1 MMNQAI
7 LDFAK
12 QFRFTP
18 KIENGPLRKYKKF
31 IVAGMGGSHWSVDLI
46 KCLLPE
52 LQISIHSDYG
62 LPKYDLTKSLI
73 IVSSYSGD
81 TEESISVFHEAMER
95 KLPVVAVTVGGQL
108 LDLAKNSKIPYVQ
121 IPNTGIQP
129 RSAIALSFMAML
141 KVMKQRELARQGA
154 GLEKIIKPAEI
165 EAAGKRLAGLLSGH
179 VPIIY
184 SSQTNYV
191 LAHNWKIKF
200 NETGKVPAF
209 CNVFPELNHHEM
221 TGFDVKDA
229 SRHLSEKFH
238 FVFLKDDDDHPQVQ
252 KRMDITAKLYRDRN
266 LPVEILML
274 QGQSR
279 VEKMFSSLVLA
290 DWTAY
295 HTGEGYGL
303 ETEQVPMVEEF
314 KGLIQ

>member
-1 MMNQAI
+1 M
-7 LDFAK
+7 
-12 QFRFTP
+12 
-18 KIENGPLRKYKKF
+18 
-31 IVAGMGGSHWSVDLI
+31 
-46 KCLLPE
+46 
-52 LQISIHSDYG
+52 
-62 LPKYDLTKSLI
+62 
-73 IVSSYSGD
+73 
-81 TEESISVFHEAMER
+81 
-95 KLPVVAVTVGGQL
+95 
-108 LDLAKNSKIPYVQ
+108 
-121 IPNTGIQP
+121 
-129 RSAIALSFMAML
+129 
-141 KVMKQRELARQGA
+141 
-154 GLEKIIKPAEI
+154 
-165 EAAGKRLAGLLSGH
+165 
-179 VPIIY
+179 
-184 SSQTNYV
+184 

-221 TGFDVKDA
+221 TGFDVQDA